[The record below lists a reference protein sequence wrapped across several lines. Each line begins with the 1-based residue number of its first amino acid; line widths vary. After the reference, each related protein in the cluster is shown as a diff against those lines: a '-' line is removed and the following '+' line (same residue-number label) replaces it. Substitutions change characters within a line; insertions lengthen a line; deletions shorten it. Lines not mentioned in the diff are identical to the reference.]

1 MLILTA
7 SYYVNLFL
15 SMSLRH
21 IWGVEVNMYFH

>member
-1 MLILTA
+1 MLLHTA

-21 IWGVEVNMYFH
+21 IWGVEV